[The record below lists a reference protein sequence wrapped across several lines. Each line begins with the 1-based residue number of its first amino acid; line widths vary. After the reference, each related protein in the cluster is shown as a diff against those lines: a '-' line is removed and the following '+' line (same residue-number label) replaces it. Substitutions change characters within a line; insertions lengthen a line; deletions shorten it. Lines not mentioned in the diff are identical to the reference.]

1 MNTREPNY
9 LGLIIVGSILAIGL
23 IACGTNQDE
32 KHVTNPFSPML
43 KVLVKESDFTN
54 DWDWIGNSLGQF
66 PDAPSQENGQLAEW
80 ATSSLQ
86 GLYGKERYEMNFFH
100 ILHRYNRAIT
110 LADIDTSAFPQDGN
124 DAETVDLALNS
135 LGNQGSVKCIKTSHI
150 LECQV
155 AGVYKNVVSIF
166 RIWASPDM
174 QEELIVNILNPVLQE
189 IDSRAKEMEGIK

>member
-1 MNTREPNY
+1 MNTGKPNFS
-9 LGLIIVGSILAIGL
+9 GLIVVGSILSIGL
-23 IACGTNQDE
+23 IACSANPVE
-32 KHVTNPFSPML
+32 KHVINPFSPML
-43 KVLVKESDFTN
+43 KVLVKESDFTEN
-54 DWDWIGNSLGQF
+54 WEWIGGTLGQF

-86 GLYGKERYEMNFFH
+86 GVYGQERYEMNFFH
-100 ILHRYNRAIT
+100 ILHRYNRAVT
-110 LADIDTSAFPQDGN
+110 LEDIDYSAFPQDGN

-135 LGNQGSVKCIKTSHI
+135 LGNQGSVKCLKTSHI

-166 RIWASPDM
+166 RIWAPPDM

-189 IDSRAKEMEGIK
+189 IDSRAKEMEDIK